1 MAEVIEIIEKKIDF
15 KKRITTYKGIDT
27 NYDGFPYRINLGN
40 HLTDLFTQDFAVG
53 NEIRSGD
60 LINIH
65 SELDSQRTKLN
76 SYISEINTYKASKS
90 YLSSLDDISL
100 IPALNVP
107 SNAYGDDLNYTLLS
121 DYVTNVK
128 YLKQAQ
134 LDIQNKLHEIRQS
147 ILNFAITQGFL
158 RDDGTNY
165 CELLYVIPA
174 NGSGIDYPNTVF
186 DNYPD
191 IWYIYNTGNV
201 NAAFF
206 QTDTGDGATSI
217 TATYTHNPGGPGE
230 IPSTYLLDYKTKTL
244 TIYKNMGGTA
254 RIYYLNKTQ
263 YSCTVNNIAFK
274 RTNINRVDIVGGD
287 SDSNLSVYG
296 KYLNSVIWNTKQLPM
311 EFSDLRNTNTQNLTL
326 DFIQKFEL

>member
-76 SYISEINTYKASKS
+76 SYIDEINTYKASKS
-90 YLSSLDDISL
+90 YLSSLSDISL

-121 DYVTNVK
+121 DYVTNIK

-134 LDIQNKLHEIRQS
+134 LDIQDKLHEIRTG
-147 ILNFAITQGFL
+147 ILNYAGSLIFIRTDGLNYPTRTYIRPLFVSESLKDIYDIWNDGNINQSYFNAGEVDVGINYIVIEDPYTGYTTWDEYKKHLSTGVATYIKTWSSFVDFSKTHYIVNGQTSKLINGINFKVTRVL
-158 RDDGTNY
+158 RADIRDYSAGVEN
-165 CELLYVIPA
+165 
-174 NGSGIDYPNTVF
+174 YPNTYSEYLSGIT
-186 DNYPD
+186 N
-191 IWYIYNTGNV
+191 GN
-201 NAAFF
+201 
-206 QTDTGDGATSI
+206 GRL
-217 TATYTHNPGGPGE
+217 
-230 IPSTYLLDYKTKTL
+230 IP
-244 TIYKNMGGTA
+244 
-254 RIYYLNKTQ
+254 
-263 YSCTVNNIAFK
+263 V
-274 RTNINRVDIVGGD
+274 
-287 SDSNLSVYG
+287 
-296 KYLNSVIWNTKQLPM
+296 
-311 EFSDLRNTNTQNLTL
+311 EFEDLRNTNTQNLTL

>member
-15 KKRITTYKGIDT
+15 KKRIITYKGIDT

-40 HLTDLFTQDFAVG
+40 HLTDLFTQDFAAG
-53 NEIRSGD
+53 NEIKSGD

-76 SYISEINTYKASKS
+76 SYITEINTYKTSKS
-90 YLSSLDDISL
+90 YLSSLGDIDS
-100 IPALNVP
+100 IPALYVP
-107 SNAYGDDLNYTLLS
+107 ENAYQDDLNYTLLS
-121 DYVTNVK
+121 DYVNNIK

-134 LDIQNKLHEIRQS
+134 LDIQDKFEEIRQT

-158 RDDGTNY
+158 RGDGTNY
-165 CELLYVIPA
+165 CELLHIIPA

-206 QTDTGDGATSI
+206 QTDTGSGATSI
-217 TATYTHNPGGPGE
+217 TATYTRNSGGPEGT
-230 IPSTYLLDYKTKTL
+230 PSTYLLEYKTKPL
-244 TIYKNMGGTA
+244 TINQNMGG
-254 RIYYLNKTQ
+254 RPNIYYLNKTQ

-311 EFSDLRNTNTQNLTL
+311 EFSDLKNTNTQNLTL
-326 DFIQKFEL
+326 DLIKKFEL